1 MVDRSNPSDKNGL
14 RCPNC
19 RKGGFKRLSAVRD
32 HFVARL
38 HVAHCGKCNVNFP
51 DPLLFIKHSQSHTI
65 EKTSLAPSPLI
76 KPATKPPMNPKIHH
90 NLEQTVILEHLRAAC
105 HSPARLQSEGYFLG
119 VSSAEKIERSAKN
132 SIPYEDFLPVPH
144 SKPSTEKRLAIVID
158 CEMVEA
164 ADERRMLA
172 YLSAIDFF
180 TGEVLVNNYVKPT
193 ERIHNWKTQFSG
205 VTPALMSCACAAGQA
220 IRGWQSARQ
229 RLWDFMNEDTILV
242 GHSLNSDFDVLG
254 MFHLNIVD
262 SAIMTS
268 EAVLLPHSPT
278 ERLRHMWGLTTLAKD
293 FLKRDIQNG
302 KSGHSALEDAFAT
315 RDVVLWCLSN
325 SQQLQVWAKQ
335 TRIRT
340 QKRGS
345 AKRGVSSMNSK
356 GKQKL
361 RGGSS
366 PRTDFDDEYYQ
377 DLESLNWSD
386 IAEDSGWPHSDTGYD
401 PWSD

>member
-1 MVDRSNPSDKNGL
+1 
-14 RCPNC
+14 
-19 RKGGFKRLSAVRD
+19 
-32 HFVARL
+32 
-38 HVAHCGKCNVNFP
+38 
-51 DPLLFIKHSQSHTI
+51 
-65 EKTSLAPSPLI
+65 
-76 KPATKPPMNPKIHH
+76 
-90 NLEQTVILEHLRAAC
+90 
-105 HSPARLQSEGYFLG
+105 
-119 VSSAEKIERSAKN
+119 
-132 SIPYEDFLPVPH
+132 
-144 SKPSTEKRLAIVID
+144 
-158 CEMVEA
+158 
-164 ADERRMLA
+164 
-172 YLSAIDFF
+172 
-180 TGEVLVNNYVKPT
+180 
-193 ERIHNWKTQFSG
+193 
-205 VTPALMSCACAAGQA
+205 MSCACAAGQA